1 MRESSIYAGWH
12 MAGSPRR
19 KRRRPPHPVPHF
31 RTRPQSCDPD
41 VITSQ
46 TILPLFVFPARPAPM
61 PIQSPAKSG
70 PISPRGIRHGFK
82 HRCAYVLSTGASW
95 RCAWIC
101 HRRHCLRVTRSQIAG
116 RSLAEI
122 VSPIYYHP
130 PISLLLPSS
139 PTSFIP
145 TRTMFVIKA
154 TLKDETRRLTFDTSH
169 FPRYYEVQQKVSLT

>member
-1 MRESSIYAGWH
+1 MRAGTWQGVQEEREDDPHTRCHISERGPNHVTLMSSH
-12 MAGSPRR
+12 PRLFSHFLYL
-19 KRRRPPHPVPHF
+19 RPVQP
-31 RTRPQSCDPD
+31 
-41 VITSQ
+41 
-46 TILPLFVFPARPAPM
+46 PM
-61 PIQSPAKSG
+61 PIQSTLESG

>member
-1 MRESSIYAGWH
+1 MRAGTWQGVQEEREDDPHTRCHISERGPNHVTLMSSHPRLFSHFLYFRPVQPPCPSNPRPNLGQYPHVES
-12 MAGSPRR
+12 
-19 KRRRPPHPVPHF
+19 
-31 RTRPQSCDPD
+31 
-41 VITSQ
+41 
-46 TILPLFVFPARPAPM
+46 
-61 PIQSPAKSG
+61 
-70 PISPRGIRHGFK
+70 RHGFK
-82 HRCAYVLSTGASW
+82 HRRAYVLSTGGELA
-95 RCAWIC
+95 
-101 HRRHCLRVTRSQIAG
+101 LRVDLPPSPLPARHPLADRRSITP
-116 RSLAEI
+116 EI